1 MLRLDSG
8 DARPYFFGH
17 YEGLTK
23 WGATMTKICLAYI
36 EPKVEPVLPSAVAAL
51 GTDEADYLERHVSA
65 LRDRANDA
73 DAQRSRFQPGADVPN
88 LFKKLL
94 SADDDTLVEITG
106 IFATR
111 LSNQMKV
118 ATNPNA
124 GVLAIVITG
133 GGEQT
138 YVSVLKLDATHEAA
152 SFKQLAQGKVTITLL
167 RRLLPS
173 PGELQKGISWPDPR
187 PTSDAVIRDRNI
199 QAAQYF
205 LNAFQLEVGAKASDT
220 ERDLLAAITSLPAAE
235 VPKAFQL
242 AATKT
247 GPAETV
253 VAELQTEHPSLEAI
267 RPSLQPGPRAG
278 IVRPNKIAARRIRL
292 VAEGIEILVN
302 PDYAGLVSWIAEGDG
317 YVITV
322 RVPTEP
328 KWQAG

>member
-1 MLRLDSG
+1 
-8 DARPYFFGH
+8 
-17 YEGLTK
+17 
-23 WGATMTKICLAYI
+23 MTKICLAYI
-36 EPKVEPVLPSAVAAL
+36 EPKAEPVLPSAVASL

-65 LRDRANDA
+65 LRDRANDV
-73 DAQRSRFQPGADVPN
+73 DAQRSRFQSGADVPD
-88 LFKKLL
+88 LFEKLL

-106 IFATR
+106 TFATR

-124 GVLAIVITG
+124 GVFAVVITG
-133 GGEQT
+133 GGKET
-138 YVSVLKLDATHEAA
+138 FVSVLKLDATHEAA
-152 SFKQLAQGKVTITLL
+152 SFKQFAQGRVTITLL

-187 PTSDAVIRDRNI
+187 PASDAVIRDRNI

-205 LNAFQLEVGAKASDT
+205 LNAFQLEVGAKPSDT
-220 ERDLLAAITSLPAAE
+220 EKDLLSAITSLPATE
-235 VPKAFQL
+235 VPQAFEL

-247 GPAETV
+247 GPAEKV
-253 VAELQTEHPSLEAI
+253 VAELRTQYPNLEAI
-267 RPSLQPGPRAG
+267 KPSLQPGPKAG
-278 IVRPNKIAARRIRL
+278 MVRPNKIAARRIRL
-292 VAEGIEILVN
+292 VAEGIEILAN
-302 PDYAGLVSWIAEGDG
+302 PEYARLVTWKAEGDG